1 MTAHLLSPAIPS
13 PLIRHFD
20 TTPQYLHMSNLAYPD
35 RPNVSSFAFSP
46 FPLFQDNQNS
56 TASILSIASAPVDI
70 ANENENADPFE
81 VEALPPPSALS
92 SVSNNLKAPARP
104 GQTRRSMSCS
114 QAEGRVPSQNSPRNG
129 RGANHA
135 RLPLTEVHNQERK
148 QQYLHKRIRPI
159 FGINL
164 PGALLSNGTLAAKRA
179 THETGSTR
187 TSNAAHTFSSH
198 LPQPRQIIGEPET
211 SSFTPVV
218 APPEMEGTYK
228 MHHGKRHST
237 ASSGF
242 VHTIKTASLSIAS
255 FSLAPL
261 STRIGWS
268 ADSCAALGSHHRQST
283 DSDRPATNSS
293 MDEAAFRRGLKR
305 RQIIGE
311 LVRTEESY
319 VADLKALIYMYST
332 LLATSMSFSTGVQT
346 SVQRNVH
353 ELLHIH
359 EKLLDHLH
367 QAAYEAAARKWADTS
382 SPQHLGSPC
391 QHRRWRSLESTLMN
405 KVSRAHRRTQSSVD
419 SGDLAY
425 GRANLGCAE
434 PRDVSDIATLF
445 KEFLNDFFAY
455 EEYCANH
462 TFVAHEL
469 QKQVPMLWSTYE
481 SGMESL
487 AKSLIALDHRKRDE
501 RKGGTVGD
509 LLIKPIQRLTKY
521 PLLFEDLLR
530 QTPVSDCP
538 SSHADIEATIQ
549 GLREV
554 IRAVNEATNNDEARA
569 QVLRRRSLQS
579 RLNYEQVTIRP
590 ENYRLLGEIR
600 LCGVLHVTWQ
610 TKSRIDGRYAVCV
623 LFDFSLMIALQAG
636 TTSTSRLDLVAFL
649 HLSDVRIESAS
660 DGQGLQCHSTLHT
673 WKICAQINGH
683 LNEFILSACSSTE
696 ESVWKD
702 GLQGRYSPK
711 NRMED
716 ISKYIASSVSLDLR
730 SVGTIYGPQSTMSG
744 RNPSRAATVGNRA
757 NISQVIVRNTHNPQ
771 DLHEYRQIS
780 SSSINRSQSHMTSNR
795 IVVLSPKRSERAR
808 LESSLA
814 DIWTKDKL
822 PFPGMIGSRGGQII
836 RASAG
841 SLARKLSLASI
852 HAPFSRRS
860 GSISIVSRKSYDT
873 STEGRRRRRKVS
885 PPVFEVRKESFEE
898 LTPATTRKKSHE
910 MPEIDTMDNLVS
922 RMIGN
927 SGSKKSIFSQ
937 GDGSLC
943 KGGTRKRT
951 ASDSCNDI
959 DPEDP
964 ASMICPEEKDKV
976 EKDEMVEQG
985 LGGKKKRWS
994 NPIGILKGLSSEG
1007 LRHMLYSSK

>member
-1 MTAHLLSPAIPS
+1 MTSHLLPLAIASPPT
-13 PLIRHFD
+13 RYFG
-20 TTPQYLHMSNLAYPD
+20 TTQHYFHGSNSVNSD
-35 RPNVSSFAFSP
+35 CPNNGSFSFNP
-46 FPLFQDNQNS
+46 FPLHQDDQLS
-56 TASILSIASAPVDI
+56 TASVFSISSAPVAV
-70 ANENENADPFE
+70 ANENVDPFE
-81 VEALPPPSALS
+81 VEALPTPSKAS
-92 SVSNNLKAPARP
+92 SASNNLMDPARS
-104 GQTRRSMSCS
+104 GHARRSMSCS
-114 QAEGRVPSQNSPRNG
+114 QAERKVPSQNSPRNG
-129 RGANHA
+129 RTASHA
-135 RLPLTEVHNQERK
+135 RLPLTELHNQERK
-148 QQYLHKRIRPI
+148 VQCLHKRIRPI

-164 PGALLSNGTLAAKRA
+164 PGALPSNGSSSAKTCA
-179 THETGSTR
+179 QDAGPTGINVKDHAFLSQL
-187 TSNAAHTFSSH
+187 S
-198 LPQPRQIIGEPET
+198 QPNQVIRGPET
-211 SSFTPVV
+211 PSLNQIV
-218 APPEMEGTYK
+218 ALPETDGTHR
-228 MHHGKRHST
+228 MHHRKRHST

-242 VHTIKTASLSIAS
+242 VHTIKTASLSNAS

-261 STRIGWS
+261 STRLGWS
-268 ADSCAALGSHHRQST
+268 TDSCIAFGSHHRQST

-311 LVRTEESY
+311 LVQTEESY

-332 LLATSMSFSTGVQT
+332 LLATSMNFPSIVRS

-359 EKLLDHLH
+359 EKLLDRLH
-367 QAAYEAAARKWADTS
+367 QAGYEAAARKWADTS
-382 SPQHLGSPC
+382 SPQHLGSPRR
-391 QHRRWRSLESTLMN
+391 HRRWRSLESDFIN
-405 KVSRAHRRTQSSVD
+405 KFTRAHRHTQSSVD
-419 SGDLAY
+419 SGEMLY
-425 GRANLGCAE
+425 GRTHLGCAE
-434 PRDVSDIATLF
+434 PRDVSDIAALF

-462 TFVAHEL
+462 SLVAHEL
-469 QKQVPMLWSTYE
+469 QKQVPMFWSTYE

-501 RKGGTVGD
+501 RKGGTVSD

-521 PLLFEDLLR
+521 PLLLEDLLR

-538 SSHADIEATIQ
+538 STHADIEATIQ
-549 GLREV
+549 CLREV
-554 IRAVNEATNNDEARA
+554 VRAANEATNNTEARA

-579 RLNYEQVTIRP
+579 RLNYEKVAIRP
-590 ENYRLLGEIR
+590 ENHRLLGDIR
-600 LCGVLHVTWQ
+600 LCGVLHITWQ
-610 TKSRIDGRYAVCV
+610 TKSRIDGGYAVCV
-623 LFDFSLMIALQAG
+623 LFDFSMVIALQAG
-636 TTSTSRLDLVAFL
+636 STSRLDLVAFL
-649 HLSDVRIESAS
+649 HLSDLRLESAS

-673 WKICAQINGH
+673 WKVCIQVNGH
-683 LNEFILSACSSTE
+683 LNELIMSACSSTE

-702 GLQGRYSPK
+702 GLQGRYAPK
-711 NRMED
+711 DRMED
-716 ISKYIASSVSLDLR
+716 LSKPIPSSVSLDLR
-730 SVGTIYGPQSTMSG
+730 SVGTFYGPQTSITA

-757 NISQVIVRNTHNPQ
+757 NICQVIVRNTHNPQ
-771 DLHEYRQIS
+771 DLHEYRQTS

-808 LESSLA
+808 LESSLV
-814 DIWTKDKL
+814 DVWTKDKL

-860 GSISIVSRKSYDT
+860 GSISVVSRKSYDT
-873 STEGRRRRRKVS
+873 STEGRRSKRKVS

-898 LTPATTRKKSHE
+898 LAPAPTREKSHE

-927 SGSKKSIFSQ
+927 SGSKKSVFSQ
-937 GDGSLC
+937 DDRSLWR
-943 KGGTRKRT
+943 GGTRKRT
-951 ASDSCNDI
+951 ASDSCPNTG
-959 DPEDP
+959 PEDP
-964 ASMICPEEKDKV
+964 AEIICSGEKDKV
-976 EKDEMVEQG
+976 EKDDLVEQC

>member
-1 MTAHLLSPAIPS
+1 LDYS
-13 PLIRHFD
+13 D
-20 TTPQYLHMSNLAYPD
+20 C
-35 RPNVSSFAFSP
+35 PNVSSFAIDHSP
-46 FPLFQDNQNS
+46 FHQDAQNS
-56 TASILSIASAPVDI
+56 TTSILSIASAPVDI
-70 ANENENADPFE
+70 TNENKNVDSTE
-81 VEALPPPSALS
+81 VEALPPSSAVS
-92 SVSNNLKAPARP
+92 SASSNLKVPAHP
-104 GQTRRSMSCS
+104 GHARRSMSCS
-114 QAEGRVPSQNSPRNG
+114 QAEGRNPSLKTSPRNG
-129 RGANHA
+129 RAANPA
-135 RLPLTEVHNQERK
+135 RFPRIELHNQERK
-148 QQYLHKRIRPI
+148 PQYLHKRIRPM

-164 PGALLSNGTLAAKRA
+164 PGALLSNGSLAATRGIP
-179 THETGSTR
+179 ETRLTR
-187 TSNAAHTFSSH
+187 THNEAHAFSPH
-198 LPQPRQIIGEPET
+198 PLRPRQVIREPET
-211 SSFTPVV
+211 PSTPQVI
-218 APPEMEGTYK
+218 ALPDMDSTHR
-228 MHHGKRHST
+228 MNHGKRHST

-242 VHTIKTASLSIAS
+242 VHTIKTASLSNAS

-268 ADSCAALGSHHRQST
+268 TDSCAAFSSHHRQSA

-305 RQIIGE
+305 RQIILE

-332 LLATSMSFSTGVQT
+332 LLPTSMSFPSGVQT
-346 SVQRNVH
+346 AVQGNVH
-353 ELLHIH
+353 ELLQIH
-359 EKLLDHLH
+359 EKLLDRLH

-382 SPQHLGSPC
+382 SPQHLGSPR

-405 KVSRAHRRTQSSVD
+405 KFSRAHRHTQSSVD
-419 SGDLAY
+419 SGDLGC

-462 TFVAHEL
+462 TLVAREL

-487 AKSLIALDHRKRDE
+487 AKSLVALDHRKRDE

-538 SSHADIEATIQ
+538 SSHADIEVTIQ

-554 IRAVNEATNNDEARA
+554 IRAVNEATNNDEARV

-579 RLNYEQVTIRP
+579 RLNYDQVSLRS

-610 TKSRIDGRYAVCV
+610 TKTRIDGRYAVCV
-623 LFDFSLMIALQAG
+623 LFDFSLMIALPVG
-636 TTSTSRLDLVAFL
+636 TTSQMDVVAFL
-649 HLSDVRIESAS
+649 HLSDFRIESAS

-673 WKICAQINGH
+673 WKICTQINGQ
-683 LNEFILSACSSTE
+683 LNEFIMSACSSAE

-711 NRMED
+711 NRTED
-716 ISKYIASSVSLDLR
+716 LSKYIASSVGLDLR
-730 SVGTIYGPQSTMSG
+730 SVGTVYGPQSTITG

-757 NISQVIVRNTHNPQ
+757 NISQVILRNTHNPE

-795 IVVLSPKRSERAR
+795 IVVLSPKKSERAR
-808 LESSLA
+808 LEASIA
-814 DIWTKDKL
+814 DVWTKDKL

-841 SLARKLSLASI
+841 SLARKLSLATI

-910 MPEIDTMDNLVS
+910 VPEIDTMDNLVS

-927 SGSKKSIFSQ
+927 SGSRKSVFSQ
-937 GDGSLC
+937 CDSTLC
-943 KGGTRKRT
+943 KDGTRKRT
-951 ASDSCNDI
+951 VSDSCNHI
-959 DPEDP
+959 SPEDP
-964 ASMICPEEKDKV
+964 ADVMCSEEKGRN